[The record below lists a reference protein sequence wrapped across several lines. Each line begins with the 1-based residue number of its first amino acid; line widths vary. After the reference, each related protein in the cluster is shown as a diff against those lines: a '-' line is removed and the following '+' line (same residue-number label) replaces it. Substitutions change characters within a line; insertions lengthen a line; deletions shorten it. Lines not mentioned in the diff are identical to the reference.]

1 MNYLFGRRS
10 LLLFVSLQVLA
21 TAKEL
26 YSNKD
31 FQDLLKE
38 AGGRPII
45 LDYYSQSCGPCH
57 MIAPVFRRVAKE
69 YAGKAY
75 FRKVDVNRNYELS
88 SRQGIRSMP
97 TFQFWLKG
105 KLRHQFSGADE
116 RSLRD
121 WTRRLVDEADRDD
134 VVVSFEA
141 LEEFYKK
148 HDPSKA
154 TKESL
159 DHILEKN
166 QKDFG
171 TMVKLLKKKYGEA
184 PKTTPRPKPTQKQD
198 RAEKAE
204 GGDKKTPDKPNLE
217 AASIEELKAE
227 IEKREEELAETKAE
241 EEERRLSNN
250 PCSLYRNRT
259 AGSSVEK
266 VVIIGGGPSGM
277 TAAIYAA
284 RANLCP
290 LVIAPALGGQLMA
303 KGVDVEN
310 YPGMPRENGGRMIQV
325 MKHQART
332 FSTEVWDDVVVH
344 VNTSVRPFE
353 ITTNSSN
360 LVRTHSLIIAT
371 GADSKW
377 LGVAGEWDYRGFGV
391 SSCAACDG
399 YLYKGRSCAVIGGG
413 DTAMEEALMLSR
425 ICSSVILIHRR
436 EAFRASSVLQQRVLS
451 NKNIQVR
458 WNSAVRRFGGVSKGS
473 NSEGSEN
480 EASAWDQK
488 ELTYMELENT
498 FDPSKEPERVSIDA
512 AFVAIGHEPNTKLYS
527 GQVEMDRTG
536 YIITTQGSTK
546 TSVPGMF
553 AAGDVADHVYR
564 QAVTSAGSGAM
575 AALDAERYLSE
586 NPVEEENCVKQETYE
601 TWSLKDLRSQVQ
613 LLGLK
618 CVACTEKADFIASL
632 VSSY

>member
-1 MNYLFGRRS
+1 
-10 LLLFVSLQVLA
+10 
-21 TAKEL
+21 
-26 YSNKD
+26 
-31 FQDLLKE
+31 
-38 AGGRPII
+38 
-45 LDYYSQSCGPCH
+45 

-171 TMVKLLKKKYGEA
+171 TMVRLLKKKYGEA
-184 PKTTPRPKPTQKQD
+184 PKTTPRPRPTNQD
-198 RAEKAE
+198 KAEKADAT
-204 GGDKKTPDKPNLE
+204 DKKASGKPNLE

-227 IEKREEELAETKAE
+227 IEKREEELAEAKAE

-259 AGSSVEK
+259 AGSAIEK

-325 MKHQART
+325 MKHQARS

-344 VNTSVRPFE
+344 VNTSVHPFE
-353 ITTNSSN
+353 ITTNRST
-360 LVRTHSLIIAT
+360 LVRTHTLIIAT

-377 LGVAGEWDYRGFGV
+377 LGVAGEWEYRGFGV

-473 NSEGSEN
+473 NGEVADH

-498 FDPSKEPERVSIDA
+498 LDPSKEPERVSIDA
-512 AFVAIGHEPNTKLYS
+512 AFVAIGHEPNTKLFN
-527 GQVEMDRTG
+527 GQVEMDQTG
-536 YIITTQGSTK
+536 YILTTKGSTK

-586 NPVEEENCVKQETYE
+586 NPVEEEHCVKQETYE

-632 VSSY
+632 ASSY